1 VVLAQN
7 VAAYAPTAPAALRAQ
22 CGADPAPGVFDGLL
36 VACQRGVQARV
47 WKGVQVLRGGGE
59 GMVLYNPTLADT
71 ETDSHWVP
79 TVHLPDGTA
88 FLAFMTGH
96 TGVTGAFAAG
106 EPRDGQGD
114 VMAAFSSRGPA
125 GLFLK
130 PDVTA
135 PGVQILAGASPD
147 PEPPTA
153 TDGGNPPGELFQAIA
168 GTSMSS
174 PHVAGAAL
182 LLKAAHPTWNPGQ
195 IKSALMTTAIT
206 DVLKEDLVTAGDPF
220 DFGAG
225 RIDIGAASN
234 APLTISDT
242 AANFFAMGNDS
253 VNAVHLNIP
262 SVNAPV
268 MPGRLV
274 TRRVVTNVT
283 RERQRFDVSAD
294 WPLGSTIT
302 VTPKR
307 LNLTPGQS
315 ATLTIIIESNAPIG
329 EQQFGSISLVERG
342 GGQDAARL
350 HLPVAFIHTQGSI
363 TLTQGCDPS
372 EIHQREVSTCTVEA
386 VNNSFDEQTVDLDTF
401 VDKRLR
407 IVGVEGADLAGAR
420 HVRMHDVTLAGAAP
434 GVPSIANGETPND
447 GYLPLELF
455 DVGAIPIGDEEIVQ
469 FDVPAFEFNGQTWTT
484 FGVDS
489 NGYLVAGET
498 SSEDNECCTLPD
510 GPDPARPNNMIAP
523 LWTDL
528 DGTGQPGLRVAVL
541 SGGDDRWLVVQWNVK
556 TFGRVPVQPQNFQIW
571 LGLTTNT
578 PSGQDISFAYAPGSP
593 ANPGIDFLVGAENV
607 LGQGEMAAVLP
618 TAPQVVSS
626 TDAVPGDTAGYTLD
640 VTGNRIG
647 GAEVTTEM
655 TASGMPGTTIVTTDL
670 TIVRRR

>member
-1 VVLAQN
+1 
-7 VAAYAPTAPAALRAQ
+7 
-22 CGADPAPGVFDGLL
+22 
-36 VACQRGVQARV
+36 
-47 WKGVQVLRGGGE
+47 
-59 GMVLYNPTLADT
+59 
-71 ETDSHWVP
+71 
-79 TVHLPDGTA
+79 
-88 FLAFMTGH
+88 
-96 TGVTGAFAAG
+96 
-106 EPRDGQGD
+106 
-114 VMAAFSSRGPA
+114 
-125 GLFLK
+125 
-130 PDVTA
+130 
-135 PGVQILAGASPD
+135 
-147 PEPPTA
+147 
-153 TDGGNPPGELFQAIA
+153 
-168 GTSMSS
+168 MSS
-174 PHVAGAAL
+174 PHVAGAGV
-182 LLKAAHPTWNPGQ
+182 LLKATHPTWNPGQ

-225 RIDIGAASN
+225 RIDVGAAN
-234 APLTISDT
+234 EAPLTISDT
-242 AANFFAMGNDS
+242 AANFFAMGDDP

-274 TRRVVTNVT
+274 TRRIVTNAT
-283 RERQRFDVSAD
+283 RERQQFDVSAEA
-294 WPLGSTIT
+294 PLGSTIT
-302 VTPKR
+302 VTPR
-307 LNLTPGQS
+307 HFNLTSGRSQ
-315 ATLTIIIESNAPIG
+315 TLTIIIESDAPLG

-342 GGQDAARL
+342 GGQNRARL
-350 HLPVAFIHTQGSI
+350 HLPVAFIHTQGAV
-363 TLTQGCDPS
+363 TLTQGCNPS
-372 EIHQREVSTCTVEA
+372 EIHQREESTCTVEA
-386 VNNSFDEQTVDLDTF
+386 VNTSFDEQTVDLDTF

-407 IVGVEGADLAGAR
+407 IVGVEGAELASAR
-420 HVRMHDVTLAGAAP
+420 HVRLHDVTLAGAAP
-434 GVPSIANGETPND
+434 GVPSTANGETPVG
-447 GYLPLELF
+447 GYLDLGLPPF
-455 DVGAIPIGDEEIVQ
+455 NVAPIPIGDEEIVQ
-469 FDVPAFEFNGQTWTT
+469 FNSDPFQFNGQTWTT

-528 DGTGQPGLRVAVL
+528 NGTGRPGLRVAGLTDGV
-541 SGGDDRWLVVQWNVK
+541 DDWIVVQWNVN
-556 TFGRVPVQPQNFQIW
+556 TFGTTQQQNFQIW
-571 LGLTTNT
+571 IGLSTNSDP
-578 PSGQDISFAYAPGSP
+578 PSQDISFAYAPGSP
-593 ANPGIDFLVGAENV
+593 GNPGIDFLVGAENV